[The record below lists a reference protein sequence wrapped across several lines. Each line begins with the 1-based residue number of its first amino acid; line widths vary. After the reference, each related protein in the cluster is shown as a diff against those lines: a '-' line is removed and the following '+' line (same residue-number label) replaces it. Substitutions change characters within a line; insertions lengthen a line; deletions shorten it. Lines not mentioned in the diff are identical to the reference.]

1 MKLATIALLL
11 ALAACAPGEDAASEG
26 NAMTDAA
33 PSDEA
38 SRDSSAATPAP
49 IPASFPEPK
58 VAGRRFAIT
67 GRPTIDAAVFG
78 KVRAYHN
85 EKDGA
90 VLNRGTYAITP
101 DNQLCFHFEET
112 AGNPCFILEA
122 VKGKKR
128 AFMLKTPDGRDVG
141 EMVDIGAS
149 DLDG

>member
-11 ALAACAPGEDAASEG
+11 ALAACAPGEDAAIEDD
-26 NAMTDAA
+26 AMADAA
-33 PSDEA
+33 EKDAESGGSTSD
-38 SRDSSAATPAP
+38 TPPP

-85 EKDGA
+85 EQDGA
-90 VLNRGTYAITP
+90 VLQRGTYAITP

-128 AFMLKTPDGRDVG
+128 TFMLKTPDGRDVG